1 MLQTL
6 RLKTSSLPSSRA
18 IWAKLLATELRQR
31 QLPDAVALLQQG
43 GMEPDPWQVA
53 VGRSQAARLLLLCC
67 RQSGKS
73 TTTAALALATALREP
88 GSLVLLLSPSLRQS
102 SELFR
107 KVLDHYRT
115 LATPVPT
122 RAESALRLELA
133 NGSRLVSLPGTEG
146 TVRGYSGVS
155 LLVIDEAARVQDEL
169 YYAVRP
175 MLAISH
181 GRLIALST
189 PFGKRGWLHK
199 EFTEGEGWE
208 RVKITAYDCPRIS
221 KEFLEEE
228 RRTLPP
234 LFFQS
239 EYCCEFVDTIDQVFA
254 SEFVHAAISAEV
266 QPLF

>member
-6 RLKTSSLPSSRA
+6 ALKQTSLPSSRS
-18 IWAKLLATELRQR
+18 IWANLIAHELRQR
-31 QLPDAVALLQQG
+31 QAPDAVSVMQQSG
-43 GMEPDPWQVA
+43 LVPDRWQVA
-53 VGRSQAARLLLLCC
+53 IARSQASRMLLLCC

-115 LATPVPT
+115 LTTPVPT
-122 RAESALRLELA
+122 SAESALRLELA

-146 TVRGYSGVS
+146 TVRGYAGVS

-189 PFGKRGWLHK
+189 PFGKRGWLYK
-199 EFTEGEGWE
+199 EYTEGESWE

-221 KEFLEEE
+221 KTFLDEEA
-228 RRTLPP
+228 RTLPP
-234 LFFQS
+234 LWFQS
-239 EYCCEFVDTIDQVFA
+239 EYMCEFVDLIGQVFA
-254 SEFVHAAISAEV
+254 SEFVYGAISAEV